1 MSLRYFEGS
10 TCVGHCAGSVTYQLG
25 SRSEAGTILTITKEL
40 HSETQSGVHPV
51 IGFVVIIDKMQ
62 ANCHGGESD
71 STFRINL
78 NVDEVNISVRED
90 NKDGDNFLE
99 SRDCMLLANQRA
111 QNCSNDQ

>member
-10 TCVGHCAGSVTYQLG
+10 TCVGHYCAGSVTYQAR

-40 HSETQSGVHPV
+40 HSETHSAVHTV

-62 ANCHGGESD
+62 ANCHGGE

-99 SRDCMLLANQRA
+99 SRDCKLLTNQRLA
-111 QNCSNDQ
+111 KCNNDQ